1 MIGIFA
7 SVTCFQEEE
16 KEPFRNGYIGLYSRK
31 VMKRLLC
38 LKSLW
43 NISLEIRLIGSGE
56 DCFFLIS
63 VFHLKGD

>member
-16 KEPFRNGYIGLYSRK
+16 KEPFRYGYIGLYARK

-43 NISLEIRLIGSGE
+43 NISLEITISGE
-56 DCFFLIS
+56 DCVFLIS
-63 VFHLKGD
+63 VSYLKGN

>member
-43 NISLEIRLIGSGE
+43 NISFEITISGE
-56 DCFFLIS
+56 DCFFVIS
-63 VFHLKGD
+63 VFYLKGN